1 MQYISNY
8 LYLIALTS
16 GFGKK
21 LIFFSYSAPKIFKI
35 VPDIRPPSSIITAL
49 CDLIDSRADRRP
61 IPKRRS
67 HPQNWHEIL
76 VSIHWWKISFH
87 KEKIHKLRLRDTF
100 LFFFLLFLKKH
111 IYCIWIY
118 TVNIPNSKIHK
129 RGYYSYLMVTGS
141 WCIVMVQV
149 PEDWFWG
156 KRNWPKICWRQLEQC
171 LPFAK
176 WLP

>member
-21 LIFFSYSAPKIFKI
+21 TDFFFSYSAPKIFKI

-76 VSIHWWKISFH
+76 VSIH
-87 KEKIHKLRLRDTF
+87 
-100 LFFFLLFLKKH
+100 
-111 IYCIWIY
+111 
-118 TVNIPNSKIHK
+118 
-129 RGYYSYLMVTGS
+129 
-141 WCIVMVQV
+141 
-149 PEDWFWG
+149 
-156 KRNWPKICWRQLEQC
+156 
-171 LPFAK
+171 
-176 WLP
+176 